1 MSPRAWRARSATCR
15 KQSPVFEGHFPGYP
29 LMPGVLLIECMA
41 QTTGWLVSALTG
53 FTGLPALAGVK
64 EGKIRSAVFPGD
76 ELEFEGRVI
85 HEGSGYAIGEAKGWC
100 KGAAICDANAD
111 LSHHSLSEPGTARRT
126 VGVGRAHQFP
136 GQGVREVTEL
146 REVWITGVGLLTCLG
161 EGLEAAW
168 AHLERGDP
176 PPYDDKSFAPYI
188 VHQLAPMSFDKH
200 IPKKSDQRQMETWQR
215 VGVYSAGMALTDAG
229 IAGNAELLD
238 RADMIVAAG
247 GGERDIAVDTAIM
260 AGLRKTNEPGAFL
273 NERLM
278 SDLRPTLFLAQL
290 PNLLAGN
297 ISLVHGVVG
306 SSRTF
311 MGEEAAGVDAVRV
324 AQARIAAG
332 QSELTLVGGAYHG
345 TRWDVLLAFE
355 LGGVV
360 LKDKFAPVW
369 DRGPQGGIA
378 FGTMGAFLV
387 LESREHAQGPRRK
400 TAGADFAGL
409 FRPQCAQRGRS
420 RKRRCAANGTPSRR
434 RSTGPMPRSFP
445 APPASNRRPRPSL
458 MCSRISVFRSAIPVR
473 ISGMGS
479 IPSSWPIWASAAR

>member
-1 MSPRAWRARSATCR
+1 M
-15 KQSPVFEGHFPGYP
+15 
-29 LMPGVLLIECMA
+29 
-41 QTTGWLVSALTG
+41 
-53 FTGLPALAGVK
+53 
-64 EGKIRSAVFPGD
+64 
-76 ELEFEGRVI
+76 
-85 HEGSGYAIGEAKGWC
+85 
-100 KGAAICDANAD
+100 
-111 LSHHSLSEPGTARRT
+111 
-126 VGVGRAHQFP
+126 
-136 GQGVREVTEL
+136 TER

-161 EGLEAAW
+161 EGLETAW

-176 PPYDDKSFAPYI
+176 PAYDDKSFAPYI
-188 VHQLAPMSFDKH
+188 VHQLPPMSFDKQ

-229 IAGNAELLD
+229 IVGNAELLD
-238 RADMIVAAG
+238 RTDMIIAAG
-247 GGERDIAVDTAIM
+247 GGERDIAVDTAIL
-260 AGLRKTNEPGAFL
+260 AGLRKVNAPGAFL

-355 LGGVV
+355 LGGVA

-369 DRGPQGGIA
+369 DRGPEGGIA
-378 FGTMGAFLV
+378 FATMGAFLM
-387 LESREHAQGPRRK
+387 LESREHAIAR
-400 TAGADFAGL
+400 GA
-409 FRPQCAQRGRS
+409 RPKA
-420 RKRRCAANGTPSRR
+420 
-434 RSTGPMPRSFP
+434 
-445 APPASNRRPRPSL
+445 
-458 MCSRISVFRSAIPVR
+458 RISPILSDRNSRQGGEAEASLRRQWEAIAPQVDR
-473 ISGMGS
+473 AHAVVISGAAGFEPATSAERRFLADIGLPARATGTYIGHGVDTQFMANLGIGCAVIEHRKLFAPAGS
-479 IPSSWPIWASAAR
+479 GDIGESPADLSQVVVTSVGNWRGEGLALLERVN

>member
-1 MSPRAWRARSATCR
+1 M
-15 KQSPVFEGHFPGYP
+15 
-29 LMPGVLLIECMA
+29 
-41 QTTGWLVSALTG
+41 
-53 FTGLPALAGVK
+53 
-64 EGKIRSAVFPGD
+64 
-76 ELEFEGRVI
+76 
-85 HEGSGYAIGEAKGWC
+85 
-100 KGAAICDANAD
+100 
-111 LSHHSLSEPGTARRT
+111 
-126 VGVGRAHQFP
+126 
-136 GQGVREVTEL
+136 TER

-161 EGLEAAW
+161 EGLDAAW
-168 AHLERGDP
+168 SHLERGDP
-176 PPYDDKSFAPYI
+176 PSYDDKSFAPYI
-188 VHQLAPMSFDKH
+188 VHQLGPMSFDKH

-215 VGVYSAGMALTDAG
+215 VGVYSAGMALADAG
-229 IAGNAELLD
+229 IAGNTELLD

-260 AGLRKTNEPGAFL
+260 AGVRKTNTPGAFL

-360 LKDKFAPVW
+360 LREKFAPVW
-369 DRGPQGGIA
+369 DRGPEGGIA
-378 FGTMGAFLV
+378 FATMGAFLV
-387 LESREHAQGPRRK
+387 LESRSHAQARGAKPRARISEVYSDRNPRK
-400 TAGADFAGL
+400 PSETEASLRRQWKAIAPQVDRGHAAIISGAAGLEPATSAELHVLQEIGLPVRNTGTYIGHGVDTQFMANLGIGCAVIGHGRL
-409 FRPQCAQRGRS
+409 FRPIGTGDMGESPTDLSQVVVTSVGNWRGEGLALLE
-420 RKRRCAANGTPSRR
+420 KVA
-434 RSTGPMPRSFP
+434 
-445 APPASNRRPRPSL
+445 
-458 MCSRISVFRSAIPVR
+458 
-473 ISGMGS
+473 
-479 IPSSWPIWASAAR
+479 

>member
-1 MSPRAWRARSATCR
+1 
-15 KQSPVFEGHFPGYP
+15 
-29 LMPGVLLIECMA
+29 
-41 QTTGWLVSALTG
+41 
-53 FTGLPALAGVK
+53 
-64 EGKIRSAVFPGD
+64 
-76 ELEFEGRVI
+76 
-85 HEGSGYAIGEAKGWC
+85 
-100 KGAAICDANAD
+100 
-111 LSHHSLSEPGTARRT
+111 
-126 VGVGRAHQFP
+126 
-136 GQGVREVTEL
+136 VTER

-168 AHLERGDP
+168 TQLERGNAAT
-176 PPYDDKSFAPYI
+176 YDDKSFAPYI
-188 VHQLAPMSFDKH
+188 VHQLTPMSFDKQ

-215 VGVYSAGMALTDAG
+215 VGVYSAGLALTDAG

-260 AGLRKTNEPGAFL
+260 AGVRKTDQPGAYL

-355 LGGVV
+355 LGSVV
-360 LKDKFAPVW
+360 LKGKFAPVW

-378 FGTMGAFLV
+378 FGTLGAFLV
-387 LESREHAQGPRRK
+387 LESREHAEGRGAKPRARISK
-400 TAGADFAGL
+400 VFSDRNARDAGEAERSLRRQWDAIAPQVDRSRAAVISGAAGL
-409 FRPQCAQRGRS
+409 E
-420 RKRRCAANGTPSRR
+420 
-434 RSTGPMPRSFP
+434 P
-445 APPASNRRPRPSL
+445 AT
-458 MCSRISVFRSAIPVR
+458 SAELHVLKDIGLPVR
-473 ISGMGS
+473 NTGTYIGHGVDTQFMANLGIGCAVIEHGKLFAPAGSGDSGES
-479 IPSSWPIWASAAR
+479 PSGLSQVVVTSVGNWRGEGLTLLERVD